1 MSAPELTEVERE
13 VKRLVLK
20 GTPRKEIARQINRG
34 DRTVYDIIER
44 LEKWGHL
51 IHIPGTR
58 SPKAY
63 EDGIATLSL
72 SICNSSG
79 SPKNCDV
86 DTPPMTQGIP
96 PHPFVMPRKTV
107 RVHFA
112 GAFSV
117 SINVEGNFGRIS
129 DERGYTIG
137 GWMDSHTLN
146 GGTEVYEGY
155 IRVDGGEI
163 RLSYYRSKRGKK
175 TMNIYPSERNIYYKH
190 AVKDGEQAI
199 VEQVSKAVI
208 ILRKHGWGFIGNP
221 SPNGD
226 LHYGTINEDLLPYV
240 DWKEPKSDDGVFADK
255 SNGHP
260 EIETTARNPN
270 AQGDIIALAELPLRL
285 QMMEQ
290 FCLSATSVLEQIQTN
305 QDSTARILASIQQ
318 SQTTIL
324 ELMTGIGT
332 NNFTKEG
339 YA

>member
-1 MSAPELTEVERE
+1 MTGHTLTETEQ
-13 VKRLVLK
+13 KIKKLVLK
-20 GTPRKEIARQINRG
+20 GVSRKDIARQTEKG
-34 DRTVYDIIER
+34 VRTIYNTIEKLER
-44 LEKWGHL
+44 LGHL
-51 IHIPGTR
+51 IPIPGTK
-58 SPKAY
+58 SPRAY
-63 EDGIATLSL
+63 EDGFSELSL
-72 SICNSSG
+72 KVCSVSG
-79 SPKNCDV
+79 SEKNC
-86 DTPPMTQGIP
+86 TPNSPPINP
-96 PHPFVMPRKTV
+96 PIAPHPFVMPSKTV

-117 SINVEGNFGRIS
+117 SINSEGRFGRIT
-129 DERGYTIG
+129 DDLGYTIG
-137 GWMDSHTLN
+137 GWIDQYELK
-146 GGTEVYEGY
+146 GGTEVYKGY
-155 IRVDGGEI
+155 IRISGGHI
-163 RLSYYRSKRGKK
+163 SLQYFRSKSGKR
-175 TMNIYPSERNIYYKH
+175 TMNIAPAERNVYYKH

-199 VEQVSKAVI
+199 VEQVSKAVQ
-208 ILRKHGWGFIGNP
+208 ILRRHGWGFIGNP

-255 SNGHP
+255 SHGHP

-270 AQGDIIALAELPLRL
+270 AQADIITLAELPLRL

-290 FCLSATSVLEQIQTN
+290 FCLLATQTLEQLQCN

-332 NNFTKEG
+332 NFSREG

>member
-1 MSAPELTEVERE
+1 MTAYELTETEE
-13 VKRLVLK
+13 TVKRLVLK
-20 GTPRKEIARQINRG
+20 GTPRKEIARQTNKG
-34 DRTVYDIIER
+34 DRTVYNIIEK
-44 LEKWGHL
+44 LERIGHL

-72 SICNSSG
+72 SVCNSSG
-79 SPKNCDV
+79 SSKSCKPNS
-86 DTPPMTQGIP
+86 PPIEEGIAP
-96 PHPFVMPRKTV
+96 LPFVMPTKTV
-107 RVHFA
+107 RVHFS
-112 GAFSV
+112 GAFTV
-117 SINVEGNFGRIS
+117 SINVEGKFGRIS
-129 DERGYTIG
+129 DDRGFTIG
-137 GWMDSHTLN
+137 GWTDSHKLK
-146 GGTEVYEGY
+146 GDTEVYQGY
-155 IRVDGGEI
+155 IRIDGGQI
-163 RLSYYRSKRGKK
+163 SLQYFKSKSGKR
-175 TMNIYPSERNIYYKH
+175 TMNIAPAERNIYYRH

-270 AQGDIIALAELPLRL
+270 AQSDIIALAELPLRL

-290 FCLSATSVLEQIQTN
+290 FCLSATSMLEQLQSN
-305 QDSTARILASIQQ
+305 QDSTTRILASIQQ

-332 NNFTKEG
+332 NFTKEG